1 MRSRNIYQHFHEYN
15 TAAHNVRRIEN
26 FAILSSRSLT
36 SFSTRR
42 SCFQFLFLFYL
53 QWSIC
58 GPRHKFHVSLS
69 LFLSLVRFLCFS
81 YVGSAIEFFS
91 STFLFFH
98 MHDIV
103 RGAVV
108 LCCPKKKYFPFKY
121 GQSKMHTKLRPRRRS
136 TSSKRRVSQSISISA
151 DGICGRLLVDRSE
164 IIQIYFRFPWLKGVN
179 LFQKVETSLHN
190 WHEIWLWQ
198 VCLRIIKQKTLRII
212 RHFLLHCAEII

>member
-15 TAAHNVRRIEN
+15 TAARNVRRIEN

-42 SCFQFLFLFYL
+42 SCFQFLFLFL
-53 QWSIC
+53 SPMIHLWTTTQIPC
-58 GPRHKFHVSLS
+58 LSLS

-121 GQSKMHTKLRPRRRS
+121 GQSKMHTKLRPR
-136 TSSKRRVSQSISISA
+136 
-151 DGICGRLLVDRSE
+151 
-164 IIQIYFRFPWLKGVN
+164 
-179 LFQKVETSLHN
+179 
-190 WHEIWLWQ
+190 
-198 VCLRIIKQKTLRII
+198 
-212 RHFLLHCAEII
+212 